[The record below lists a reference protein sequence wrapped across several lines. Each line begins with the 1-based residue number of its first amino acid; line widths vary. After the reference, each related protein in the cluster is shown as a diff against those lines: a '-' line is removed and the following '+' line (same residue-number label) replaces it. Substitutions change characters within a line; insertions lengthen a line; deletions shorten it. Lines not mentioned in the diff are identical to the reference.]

1 MWKIDDIDLY
11 RCREGRLGYL
21 GWISFIVIA
30 LVVSCILFHDAIG
43 GAIIDFLI
51 PAVFSA
57 ILVLGVTLY
66 NISLLALLLPF
77 CVIIGSIC
85 YVVFIYRPAL
95 AGHSNR
101 TRALRQIRR
110 EATISSNTS
119 CHRDK
124 ASMKSI
130 KGLRHSRQN
139 LFDYMRRVSNMVK
152 YAAQSAISNFSDRK
166 LKTRAARRAASDR
179 TWCCMNMPSSFQGI
193 VQSTGGRESTPRKRS
208 LGGLRRRS
216 KRDMFSLIK
225 SKLTPPAQIA
235 NMMMIAG
242 SKEDK
247 SDHNQQRTLEDPIG
261 FDILGKS
268 DELIIVMSEKNS
280 SSPRILKSLILFD
293 ARDALLRM
301 RSQLSVVTS
310 RPLEDTDYFDISES
324 DLCSVFKNI
333 FETFYPDGISMSA
346 MEMREVEDLFTEWK
360 KEQNFHFRI
369 ESNGSVFINKRMIYF
384 HLFERWFIE
393 DLMSVIHNT
402 VSERLLVHSFKFPPI
417 VRIKKTN
424 ETSPHPFDTTNSQDE
439 GRLNMKGLRMVTAHS
454 LSIIRPPEGVTREN
468 SATHTSLNMS
478 PKSDESTIVLVSEQQ
493 PEVKIPNKSPPR
505 DPSSGYLGNISC
517 PAAPYL

>member
-1 MWKIDDIDLY
+1 M
-11 RCREGRLGYL
+11 
-21 GWISFIVIA
+21 IA

-66 NISLLALLLPF
+66 NVSLLALLLPF

-179 TWCCMNMPSSFQGI
+179 TWCCMNIPSSLQGI
-193 VQSTGGRESTPRKRS
+193 VQPTGGRESTPRKRY
-208 LGGLRRRS
+208 LGVVRTRN

-225 SKLTPPAQIA
+225 NKFTPPAQIA
-235 NMMMIAG
+235 NMMTIAD

-247 SDHNQQRTLEDPIG
+247 SDHNQQGTLEDPIG
-261 FDILGKS
+261 LDILGKC
-268 DELIIVMSEKNS
+268 DELIIVMLEKNS

-324 DLCSVFKNI
+324 DLCSVFQNI

-346 MEMREVEDLFTEWK
+346 IEMREVEDLFTEWK

-384 HLFERWFIE
+384 HLFEKWFIE

-454 LSIIRPPEGVTREN
+454 LSIIRPSEGVTREN

-478 PKSDESTIVLVSEQQ
+478 SNSDESTIVLVSEQQ
-493 PEVKIPNKSPPR
+493 PEVKIPNK
-505 DPSSGYLGNISC
+505 
-517 PAAPYL
+517 